1 MPSITQTVPN
11 YILGISEQPDHL
23 KLPGQVSD
31 LVNGYPDVTDGLRK
45 RPGTELLGTLTA
57 PAGGKWFDIYRDQY
71 EQYTCQI
78 TSDGKV
84 NVWRLVEF
92 SQKYIITVSTAGT
105 GYSDATD
112 VSLTGGTGTGMTVD
126 ITTNSSNEITGAV
139 IKTYGNDFTK
149 NDVLTVSGGNGDG
162 RITVQHVNTA
172 GSPVDVTYDGGGS
185 NSAYLVAT
193 NPEDIQP
200 LTINDYTFI
209 ANRTKETAMGSATQ
223 ATRPFEAFVELLQ
236 IAYNK
241 TYTFR
246 LMQTDGTVI
255 TTVDSDRTSQG
266 TTNEVKAIDI
276 LTQIKTDVD
285 AAQLNSTNFT
295 SEIIGNG
302 LYITHPN
309 TEFAI
314 DTQESQL
321 CSVMTDSV
329 SSLTNLPYQC
339 KNGYVLKIQNSQA
352 SQDDYIVEFKG
363 NNSADGEGTWEETVA
378 PGIKHTIDASTM
390 PHQLVRQADTTFKVE
405 PVAWKARDVGDN
417 TTVPRASFLPKYNDD
432 GTEGTGKKINKLLF
446 FRNRLCILSNENII
460 MSRPG
465 EFFNFWGK
473 TAFTVSG
480 VDPIDL
486 SCASTTPAVLY
497 DGIETNTGLVLFS
510 RTQQFMLVTDAD
522 VLTTSTAKINVL
534 SSFNFLEN
542 TRPVP
547 IGTNIAFLND
557 SGTHSRFFEMV
568 NIRREG
574 EPNVLEQSKVIAN
587 KLPAGLSHIAPSRDN
602 SLLLFSQSEL
612 SDELWGYKFFN
623 SGQERIQSAWFRWK
637 MSGKVVYHTII
648 KDNIYFV
655 LRNDTPGS
663 DPVTYVYTLHK
674 LNLSQS
680 DSTNKIEGVDRSIKI
695 YLDHR
700 VTVKKEDVTFNAVT
714 RKSSFAAPIDN
725 YGTRVAY
732 TLEVGAENE
741 GNAVYPT
748 VDGSNLVV
756 DGNWTD
762 KDLVVGIE
770 YSLNVHLPS
779 VYYQQPGEGGT
790 RADLHASL
798 TVKRMKL
805 DFGRIGVID
814 AKLHR
819 FGRDDYTVT
828 YEAPLFDAYNLNS
841 LAVTS
846 KGQHD
851 VAVYDRNVNT
861 SLEIISKHPTPATLY
876 GMTWEGLYETRYH
889 QRRS

>member
-1 MPSITQTVPN
+1 MPSITQTIPN

-57 PAGGKWFDIYRDQY
+57 PAGGKWFDIYRDKY
-71 EQYTCQI
+71 EQYTCQV
-78 TSDGKV
+78 TSDGKI

-105 GYSDATD
+105 GYSNATD
-112 VSLTGGTGTGMTVD
+112 VALSGGNGTGMTVD
-126 ITTNSSNEITGAV
+126 ITTNSGAITAAV
-139 IKTYGNDFTK
+139 IKTNGNDFSK

-172 GSPVDVTYDGGGS
+172 GSPVDVSYDGGG
-185 NSAYLVAT
+185 NFLEYLKADE
-193 NPEDIQP
+193 PEDIQT
-200 LTINDYTFI
+200 LTINDFTFI
-209 ANRTKETAMGSATQ
+209 ANRTKVTALASTVS
-223 ATRPFEAFVELLQ
+223 ATRPHEAFVELQQ

-246 LMQTDGTVI
+246 LMQVDGTVI
-255 TTVDSDRTSQG
+255 TTIDSDRTSQG

-276 LTQIKTDVD
+276 LNQLKTDVD
-285 AAQLNSTNFT
+285 AASLNSTNFT

-309 TEFAI
+309 TNFAI

-321 CSVMTDSV
+321 VSVMTDSV
-329 SSLTNLPYQC
+329 SNITSLPYQC
-339 KNGYVLKIQNSQA
+339 KDGYVLKIQNSQA
-352 SQDDYIVEFKG
+352 SQDDYHVEFVG
-363 NNSADGEGTWEETVA
+363 NNGADGEGTWEETVA
-378 PGIKHTIDASTM
+378 PNVRTTIDGTTM
-390 PHQLVRQADTTFKVE
+390 PHQLVRQADSTFKVE
-405 PVAWKARDVGDN
+405 PVTWATRDVGDD
-417 TTVPRASFLPKYNDD
+417 TTVPRASFLPQLNDD

-446 FRNRLCILSNENII
+446 FRNRLCVLSNENII

-486 SCASTTPAVLY
+486 SCASTTPAVLF

-522 VLTTSTAKINVL
+522 VLTTATAKINVL

-574 EPNVLEQSKVIAN
+574 EPNVLEQSKVIAS

-602 SLLLFSQSEL
+602 SLLLFSQATL

-637 MSGKVVYHTII
+637 MSGKVIYHTII

-663 DPVTYVYTLHK
+663 DPVTHDYTLHK
-674 LNLSQS
+674 LNLSAS
-680 DSTNKIEGVDRSIKI
+680 DSTNKIEGVDNSIKI

-700 VTVKKEDVTFNAVT
+700 VKVAKEDVTFNTTT
-714 RKSSFAAPIDN
+714 RKSSFTAPIPN

-748 VDGSNLVV
+748 VDGNNLVV

-779 VYYQQPGEGGT
+779 IYYQTPGEGGT
-790 RADLHASL
+790 RSDLHASL
-798 TVKRMKL
+798 TIKRMRL

-828 YEAPLFDAYNLNS
+828 YDAPLFDAYNLNS